1 MLLTFGNAIQQKRME
16 GQNMKK
22 ITLIALNCFLTV
34 IFYAAYAGLPP
45 EITYV
50 LDNCH
55 SQARAHSHFVGNFL

>member
-1 MLLTFGNAIQQKRME
+1 MLSNKKNG

-50 LDNCH
+50 LNNRH
-55 SQARAHSHFVGNFL
+55 SQAQESTDS